1 MTMLDRMRRHKG
13 WLKWSLGVV
22 VVTFVLLYVPA
33 FLRGTGGD
41 GTSLTDALAA
51 VDGHEVS
58 VGDYRRAYDTQVAA
72 MRANAGGDVDDNML
86 KQLQVPQRIVQQLLD
101 QQAMLAQADR
111 LGLRVSDGELR
122 ARIMKMPNFQEN
134 GQFIGEARYRQLLDI
149 QRPPLTEADFEA
161 EMRTNLLAEKLQAAV
176 TGWMRVT
183 DAEVDD
189 QYRKTNEKVKVDLAL
204 FTATQYRANIQPTD
218 AELSAQFS
226 AHTDQYKMPEK
237 RRVRYLSID
246 AQALKAKQTVTPQ
259 EIQQRYQQNAAMYS
273 TPEQVR
279 ASHILFKTDGKNDD
293 AQKKKAQDVLAKV
306 KAGGDFAALAK
317 QYSEDDGS
325 KANGGDL
332 DFFGKG
338 TMYKEFEDA
347 AWAMKPGDISGL
359 VKSPAGWHIIKLTDR
374 RAATT
379 KTLAEVTPQ
388 IQDQIKTE
396 KAQAEAQKAA
406 EDIAKD
412 VTAPADL
419 DKEARARGLAVGDSG
434 LFSRDEPLAGL
445 GFAPAVSASA
455 FSLQQGKV
463 SGLLR
468 TNTGFA
474 IIALTEI
481 KPAYVPQLSEVKDKV
496 REDVIRLKAL
506 EVAKT
511 KAAAMAKAGGDFNA
525 AAKAAGAD
533 VKSTD
538 FITRESAYPEI
549 GVNTSVDAVAFNLK
563 PGETSAP
570 IPTDTAIVVVHVK
583 EKQAVDPAKMLA
595 DRDMTRDQ
603 LLSQHRQEFF
613 SAYMQ
618 KARQN
623 MKVTFNEAAI
633 KTVLGG

>member
-13 WLKWSLGVV
+13 WLKWSLGIV

-33 FLRGTGGD
+33 FLRGNGGD
-41 GTSLTDALAA
+41 GTSLTDAIAS
-51 VDGHEVS
+51 VDGHDVT
-58 VGDYRRAYDTQVAA
+58 VGEYRRAYDTQVAA

-86 KQLQVPQRIVQQLLD
+86 KQLQVPQRIVQELLD
-101 QQAMLAQADR
+101 QQAMLAQADH

-122 ARIMKMPNFQEN
+122 TRIMKMPNFQEN
-134 GQFIGEARYRQLLDI
+134 GQFIGEAKYRQLLDM

-161 EMRTNLLAEKLQAAV
+161 EMRTTLLAEKLQAAV

-204 FTATQYRANIQPTD
+204 FTAAQYRANIQPTD
-218 AELSAQFS
+218 AELAAQFS
-226 AHTDQYKMPEK
+226 AHPDLYKMPEK
-237 RRVRYLSID
+237 RRVRYLSVD

-259 EIQQRYQQNAAMYS
+259 EIQQRYQQNASMYS
-273 TPEQVR
+273 TPEQIR

-293 AQKKKAQDVLAKV
+293 AQKKKAEDVLAKV

-332 DFFGKG
+332 DYFGKG

-347 AWAMKPGDISGL
+347 AWNLKPGEVSGL
-359 VKSPAGWHIIKLTDR
+359 VKSPAGWHIIKFVDR
-374 RAATT
+374 RPATT

-388 IQDQIKTE
+388 LQDQIKTE
-396 KAQAEAQKAA
+396 KAQAEAQKVA

-412 VTAPADL
+412 ITSPADL
-419 DKEARARGLAVGDSG
+419 DKEARARGLTVGDSG

-455 FSLQQGKV
+455 ISLQQGKV

-481 KPAYVPQLSEVKDKV
+481 KPSYVPQLSEVKDKV
-496 REDVIRLKAL
+496 KEDVVRLKAL
-506 EVAKT
+506 DVAKS
-511 KAAAMAKAGGDFNA
+511 KAAAMAKAGDFAA

-538 FITRESAYPEI
+538 FITRDSAYPEI
-549 GVNTSVDAVAFNLK
+549 GVNSSVDAIAFNLK

-570 IPTDTAIVVVHVK
+570 IPTDTAVVVVHVK
-583 EKQAVDPAKMLA
+583 DKQAVDPAKMIA
-595 DRDMTRDQ
+595 DRDLTRDQ
-603 LLSQHRQEFF
+603 LLSQRRQEFF

-618 KARQN
+618 KARQG
-623 MKVTFNEAAI
+623 MKITFNEAAI